1 MRPKSKSKRKNRRAR
16 RKQASQSYGTLEARN
31 LLTTFV
37 ELGDGGDL
45 SVNLVADNAVAVIGI
60 GDNGNLTINGRE
72 DVSSSTPGIQTLV
85 ASELNHIDI
94 EGDSGGNQQ
103 VSFIDQFS
111 GDHTL
116 LSVDINDVDQ
126 VTINGILHV
135 RGDVQINMTG
145 EGGRISDAGNGQLVV
160 SGQTTINAAGN
171 EILLNNTHN
180 DFHELKVTTFGDA
193 QNALIG
199 EANNVILN
207 GVEVSGNFELTAGGD
222 VTDAQNTFIEVLG
235 DAEFTAR
242 SVTLG
247 DHIGDRTNF
256 FRSGFTTTGHVDLQE
271 DSNIILN
278 TSDVGSISLRSPG
291 GIRDGMRT
299 TINVDGKA
307 ELFGNNHIRLGEG
320 GLDTFNAGSIEFRT
334 NGHAHISEN
343 SSTVLTGANNA
354 GSLNVESLGRV
365 TDVENTSINV
375 VAETGLEGISVVLGD
390 SPADVFN
397 AGSLFFRTLEEFNV
411 TEDSH
416 SHIIETRNQA
426 GTFRLESAGT
436 ISDADDARVAVT
448 GLAEF
453 KARTVDVGDTF
464 DDLFNAGSLR
474 FDTSG
479 QFKIS
484 ENSDLNI
491 VGENSAANVIINS
504 GGNVTNAAN
513 ARVNVRNVAAFFGEN
528 IVLGT
533 RGGDEFN
540 AGTVN
545 FRTADG
551 PNGLVEINEDSATN
565 VGGISTARTLRIL
578 SDGDIT
584 DSPRSNLN
592 VDNNSQLVTTA
603 ARGRIVLGDS
613 GQMRDGTAYDS
624 SFETR
629 TLTVQ
634 SDGNSV
640 IEEDGD
646 IVLTGA
652 NRANSLSLIANSET
666 GRVLDTQETQLDVRF
681 NLNLEGSLINLGTGI
696 IPNGSSTDRLEF
708 SSLTFRSAGNINV
721 SADDSFFLTGNSETG
736 GFLTLESEGDIR
748 STPGS
753 ELVSAAGAQFDGMDI
768 LVGNL
773 ADDCFDIINTNAD
786 GSVRLRVNGNGTEDV
801 QLGCA

>member
-397 AGSLFFRTLEEFNV
+397 AGSLFFRTLKNS
-411 TEDSH
+411 TSRKI
-416 SHIIETRNQA
+416 HIVILSRPEI
-426 GTFRLESAGT
+426 RL
-436 ISDADDARVAVT
+436 VP
-448 GLAEF
+448 
-453 KARTVDVGDTF
+453 
-464 DDLFNAGSLR
+464 
-474 FDTSG
+474 
-479 QFKIS
+479 
-484 ENSDLNI
+484 SDLNQQ
-491 VGENSAANVIINS
+491 EP
-504 GGNVTNAAN
+504 
-513 ARVNVRNVAAFFGEN
+513 FQM
-528 IVLGT
+528 LMM
-533 RGGDEFN
+533 
-540 AGTVN
+540 
-545 FRTADG
+545 
-551 PNGLVEINEDSATN
+551 LVWLLQDWQSSKREQLMLATH
-565 VGGISTARTLRIL
+565 STTCSTLVPCGSTL
-578 SDGDIT
+578 
-584 DSPRSNLN
+584 
-592 VDNNSQLVTTA
+592 Q
-603 ARGRIVLGDS
+603 
-613 GQMRDGTAYDS
+613 DS
-624 SFETR
+624 SRFPK
-629 TLTVQ
+629 TV
-634 SDGNSV
+634 
-640 IEEDGD
+640 
-646 IVLTGA
+646 T
-652 NRANSLSLIANSET
+652 
-666 GRVLDTQETQLDVRF
+666 
-681 NLNLEGSLINLGTGI
+681 
-696 IPNGSSTDRLEF
+696 
-708 SSLTFRSAGNINV
+708 
-721 SADDSFFLTGNSETG
+721 
-736 GFLTLESEGDIR
+736 
-748 STPGS
+748 
-753 ELVSAAGAQFDGMDI
+753 
-768 LVGNL
+768 
-773 ADDCFDIINTNAD
+773 
-786 GSVRLRVNGNGTEDV
+786 
-801 QLGCA
+801 